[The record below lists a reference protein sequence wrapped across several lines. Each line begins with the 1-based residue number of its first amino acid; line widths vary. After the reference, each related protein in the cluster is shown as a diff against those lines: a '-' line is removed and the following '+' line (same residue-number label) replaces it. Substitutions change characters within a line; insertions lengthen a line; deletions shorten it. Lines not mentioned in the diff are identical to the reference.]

1 MYDILI
7 VGGGPAGLTAAIY
20 ALRAGKTVLVLEKES
35 AGGQITDSPLVENIP
50 GFSSISGNEFADLLV
65 EQALSQ
71 GMDMEFGEVV
81 SIQDQGSYKSV
92 TTDMGDVYEAKAV
105 ILATGAKHRHLGL
118 EKEEE
123 FIGNGISFCAVCD
136 GAFYKDGT
144 VAMIGGGNTALV
156 EAVMLS
162 DIVRKLYI
170 FQDLPFLTGEKRYQ
184 ETLEKK
190 ENVEIHTGV
199 RVKALL
205 GENELTGIVTEDAE
219 GRTAEVSLDGM
230 FVAIGHI
237 PQNEAFSEL
246 IELDENGYAVG
257 DETALTK
264 TPGIFI
270 AGDCRTKKVR
280 QVTTAASDGAQAALA
295 AADYLDKLNR

>member
-81 SIQDQGSYKSV
+81 SIKDQGSYKSV

-184 ETLEKK
+184 EALEKK

-280 QVTTAASDGAQAALA
+280 QVATAASDGAQAALA

>member
-20 ALRAGKTVLVLEKES
+20 ALRAGKTVLELEKES

-81 SIQDQGSYKSV
+81 SIKDQGSYKSV
-92 TTDMGDVYEAKAV
+92 TTDMGDIYEAKAV

-123 FIGNGISFCAVCD
+123 FIGAGISFCAVCD

-184 ETLEKK
+184 EALEKK